1 MKNLLFIILPYP
13 SHYYAS
19 FPLAKKLRSEGNLIT
34 YTGTPQFEKI
44 ITNEGFRFIS
54 FKYVSEYKIKTFNV
68 FLGLLLKSILVKS
81 FLETRRTEFL
91 MNILNVRKLVIESNP
106 NEIFLDEHLS
116 EYYIYYLNLNVKT
129 KILCTKTSTRKTF
142 GIPPMD
148 SDYMPTNSIYS
159 NWKCEIL
166 WIFKNIK
173 DQLKKVTYKLAFL
186 DKDENKFLKEYCFE
200 NKINLNFILDCK
212 NYFYPNI
219 LGLERII
226 LGNRNFDYPWSRAL
240 TTESYELNEIYR
252 DEKEFMSKEY
262 HQFLKAIMSDLL
274 ISKFLI
280 YFSFGTVT
288 YKDEK
293 RVQILLEK
301 IITIVE
307 KKYDLIL
314 VISQGNFIYSNKRL
328 SHPRVFLFS
337 FVPQLHLLSF
347 CDLMITHGGHN
358 SIKECI
364 QKGVK
369 MLVFPHME
377 NNDQPGNAARV
388 QFGGYGLMGNL
399 KKDSIDTIT
408 KPINGYNY
416 SVFDQI
422 VK

>member
-13 SHYYAS
+13 SHFYAS

-186 DKDENKFLKEYCFE
+186 DKDENHIGTIIWDATSDGNDTIF
-200 NKINLNFILDCK
+200 
-212 NYFYPNI
+212 FYRQNA
-219 LGLERII
+219 G
-226 LGNRNFDYPWSRAL
+226 
-240 TTESYELNEIYR
+240 
-252 DEKEFMSKEY
+252 
-262 HQFLKAIMSDLL
+262 
-274 ISKFLI
+274 
-280 YFSFGTVT
+280 
-288 YKDEK
+288 
-293 RVQILLEK
+293 
-301 IITIVE
+301 
-307 KKYDLIL
+307 
-314 VISQGNFIYSNKRL
+314 YSNRGNIEINNPILIKIGV
-328 SHPRVFLFS
+328 HT
-337 FVPQLHLLSF
+337 
-347 CDLMITHGGHN
+347 THVVRYQQMT
-358 SIKECI
+358 SK
-364 QKGVK
+364 
-369 MLVFPHME
+369 
-377 NNDQPGNAARV
+377 
-388 QFGGYGLMGNL
+388 
-399 KKDSIDTIT
+399 
-408 KPINGYNY
+408 
-416 SVFDQI
+416 
-422 VK
+422 